1 MSNPLYTIRN
11 YQPTDFDKYLRLNIE
26 AENLEP
32 RGRHISAQALAEDL
46 SKPNYSPEQDLFL
59 AEIDKNLIGYMN
71 INPELKIRRVILDC
85 WVHPDHRRRGLATK
99 LLGYATKRAKELGAK
114 TGRVNIP
121 EKDVIAKKVLPRF
134 GFRLVR
140 QFLELRLDIAKA
152 HWQSIDQTSLE
163 YRQFKRG
170 GEDKLAQLQNRC
182 FAGSWGYNP
191 NTVEEIIY
199 RTTLSNCSPEDIILA
214 CDGDK
219 PIGYCWSIIEP
230 EENTPS
236 GKSKGRIYMLGVDPG
251 YRGKGIGKL
260 ILLAGLS
267 CLKNKEI
274 RIAKLTVDSENKA
287 ACALYQ
293 SVGFEICS
301 TTLWYER
308 ALGKPK

>member
-1 MSNPLYTIRN
+1 MSSPLYTIRN

-32 RGRHISAQALAEDL
+32 RGRHISAQTLAEDL
-46 SKPNYSPEQDLFL
+46 RKPNYSPEQDLFL
-59 AEIDKNLIGYMN
+59 AEIDKNLIGLMN
-71 INPELKIRRVILDC
+71 LNPELKIGRVILDC

-99 LLGYATKRAKELGAK
+99 LFECATKRAKELGAK
-114 TGRVNIP
+114 TACVNIP

-134 GFRLVR
+134 GFKLVR
-140 QFLELRLDIAKA
+140 RFLELRLDIAQA
-152 HWQSIDQTSLE
+152 RWQSIDQTSLE
-163 YRQFKRG
+163 YRHLKRG
-170 GEDKLAQLQNRC
+170 EEDELTRLQNRC

-214 CDGDK
+214 CDGAK
-219 PIGYCWSIIEP
+219 PIGYCWSTIKP
-230 EENTPS
+230 EENTAS
-236 GKSKGRIYMLGVDPG
+236 GKSEGRIYMLGVDPG

-267 CLKNKEI
+267 CLKNREI
-274 RIAKLTVDSENKA
+274 RIAELTVDSENKA

-293 SVGFEICS
+293 SAGFEICS
-301 TTLWYER
+301 ITLWYEK
-308 ALGKPK
+308 ALEKPD